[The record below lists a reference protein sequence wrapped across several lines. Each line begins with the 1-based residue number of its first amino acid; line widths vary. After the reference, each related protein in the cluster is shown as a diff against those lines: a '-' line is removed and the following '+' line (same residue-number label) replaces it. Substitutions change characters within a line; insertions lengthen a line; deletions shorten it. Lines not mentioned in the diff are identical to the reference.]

1 MVLIALSRLTLWR
14 PSPLFA
20 SLAAL
25 DTRDLGCIS
34 KFHGMRVTHNGQRVY
49 TLDQEETIGDRLS
62 ENGIADAANTAE
74 ELAGK
79 VSNDVQETADKV
91 ENKADNVDVDVD
103 VDTDGNKAN

>member
-1 MVLIALSRLTLWR
+1 MRLIFAL
-14 PSPLFA
+14 PLL
-20 SLAAL
+20 SLAA
-25 DTRDLGCIS
+25 CQ
-34 KFHGMRVTHNGQRVY
+34 VTTDDKN
-49 TLDQEETIGDRLS
+49 DQMTIEYNQDVA

-91 ENKADNVDVDVD
+91 ENKADNLDVKVD